1 MKVIVAIPSMEKN
14 TYFDKKMRSLF
25 SSVEYLSSRP
35 SGDDIQQI
43 LSRCDAFVIGAKE
56 KISESVVNNANSLP
70 SIIGTLSIGLDHLAV
85 EELEK
90 RDVTIINSPTANIT
104 SVAEHIILCALALSK
119 KMNVAQKSVLEGSGR
134 SGMNGMG
141 REINGKT
148 FGTLGYGG
156 IGKKSAELAFALGMN
171 VIASS
176 RSHIEG
182 KDGGTKFVEISEL
195 FGSAD
200 IIAINVPLTEE
211 TRGLVD
217 SHLISLMKPSAYLI
231 NTSRQDIVST
241 EDLIVALEKQAI
253 SGYAID
259 ADHIA
264 PELANRNNVIA
275 TPHIAGMTVEADIK
289 LDNQLA
295 DNLEFH
301 LSKRTD

>member
-14 TYFDKKMRSLF
+14 TYFDNKMRSLF
-25 SSVEYLSSRP
+25 SSVEYLPSRP
-35 SGDDIQQI
+35 SGDDIPEI
-43 LSRCDAFVIGAKE
+43 LGRCDAFVIGAKE
-56 KISESVVNNANSLP
+56 KISESIISNTESLP

-90 RDVTIINSPTANIT
+90 RNVTIINSPTANIT

-119 KMNVAQKSVLEGSGR
+119 KLNVAQKSVLEGSGR

-141 REINGKT
+141 REVNGKT

-156 IGKKSAELAFALGMN
+156 IGKKTAELALALGMN

-176 RSHIEG
+176 RSHTKG
-182 KDGGTKFVEISEL
+182 RDGGTKFVEISEL
-195 FGSAD
+195 FSAAD
-200 IIAINVPLTEE
+200 IIAINIPLTEE

-217 SHLISLMKPSAYLI
+217 KQLIRLMKPSAFLI
-231 NTSRQDIVST
+231 NTSRQDIVS
-241 EDLIVALEKQAI
+241 EADLIAALEEQAI

-259 ADHIA
+259 ADHVD
-264 PELANRNNVIA
+264 PELANKDNVIA
-275 TPHIAGMTVEADIK
+275 TPHIGGMTVEADTK

-295 DNLEFH
+295 DNLESH
-301 LSKRTD
+301 LSIKAE